1 MNVSC
6 NTSHCV
12 STRPLMLPN
21 DSVGQQRWIFGSCGL
36 SNAECP
42 WRTGRQNKPPPVAN
56 TRWLKPVSR
65 CSTELQRA
73 TLCVRLLS
81 LSADYWQGMHLVWR
95 RGWRLHCGK
104 KNGQQNQTKKNT
116 LMLDGAS
123 GWMGVWRVQITC
135 EVSRRSPPWRRLH
148 LQQPSKNNSWVIHRR
163 FCFRSPLY
171 SVCENRQFYLLAV
184 LP

>member
-1 MNVSC
+1 MNVFC

-12 STRPLMLPN
+12 SAWPLMLPN
-21 DSVGQQRWIFGSCGL
+21 YSVGQQRWIFDSCGL

-42 WRTGRQNKPPPVAN
+42 WRTGRQTTPPPVAN

-95 RGWRLHCGK
+95 RERRLHCGK
-104 KNGQQNQTKKNT
+104 AMDNKTKPKKHAHAWRSLWVNGCLT
-116 LMLDGAS
+116 GADN
-123 GWMGVWRVQITC
+123 VWGLPAGPTVKTA
-135 EVSRRSPPWRRLH
+135 SPPAAEQKQL
-148 LQQPSKNNSWVIHRR
+148 LGSS
-163 FCFRSPLY
+163 SPLLF
-171 SVCENRQFYLLAV
+171 SLTTVQCL
-184 LP
+184 